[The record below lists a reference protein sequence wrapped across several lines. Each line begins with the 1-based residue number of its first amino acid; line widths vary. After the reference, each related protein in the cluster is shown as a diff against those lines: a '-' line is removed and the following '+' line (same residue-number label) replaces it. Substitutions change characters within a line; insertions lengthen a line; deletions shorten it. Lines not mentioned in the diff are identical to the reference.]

1 MKLSV
6 AMITYNHERFI
17 AQALESV
24 LAQRVKFEYEI
35 LIGEDCS
42 TDGTR
47 AIILEFQKRYPERIK
62 VLPSERNIGPMR
74 NFERTIT
81 ACRGQYVAFLE
92 GDDYWTSGA
101 KLQRQV
107 DFLDIHIDRAICC
120 HRVRFYRE
128 ASSENFDVRFDVF
141 PPRPAGP
148 YTIEDLLKENFVM
161 TCSTVLRRELIVPFP
176 KWFFKMKL
184 GDWPLFALVA
194 GHGKIE
200 LMDEIMAVYRIHPGS
215 MWSSQPHATQL
226 RECARMLIA
235 LDKELGYRYTSAIR
249 GTVASAYLDLA
260 NAARF
265 NGSRMETAKYL
276 LHYARNGG
284 LQLPLNRFVAGLAG
298 YTLIGSWYKVFS
310 RAKSASRS

>member
-6 AMITYNHERFI
+6 VTITYNHERFI
-17 AQALESV
+17 AQALDSV
-24 LAQRVKFEYEI
+24 LAQKVNFEYEI
-35 LIGEDCS
+35 VIGEDCS
-42 TDGTR
+42 TDGTL
-47 AIILEFQKRYPERIK
+47 AIILEFQKRYPQRIK
-62 VLPSERNIGPMR
+62 VLTSERNIGAMR
-74 NFERTIT
+74 NFERTIS

-92 GDDYWTSGA
+92 GDDYWTSTA

-107 DFLDIHIDRAICC
+107 NFLDTHINHAICC
-120 HRVRFYRE
+120 HRVRFCRE
-128 ASSENFDVRFDVF
+128 AGSENFDVRFDVF

-148 YTIEDLLKENFVM
+148 YTLEDLLKGNFVM
-161 TCSTVLRRELIVPFP
+161 TCSAVLRRELIGSFP

-184 GDWPLFALVA
+184 GDWPLFALVT
-194 GHGKIE
+194 GQRKIE

-215 MWSSQPHATQL
+215 MWSSQPHATQVT
-226 RECARMLIA
+226 EYARMLTA
-235 LDKELGYRYTSAIR
+235 LDKELGYQYRSTIR
-249 GTVASAYLDLA
+249 GTVTSAYLDLA

-298 YTLIGSWYKVFS
+298 YTLIGSWYKILS
-310 RAKSASRS
+310 RAHQPKSA